1 MAASIASSSKPSP
14 RASPSNSIQ
23 KANITLETLISYLVA
38 AKRSLA
44 SISLVHRATNI
55 LADARSAIESTTA
68 LRARTTY
75 LRRSLA
81 SQIKILR
88 GVQFELERAAQ
99 GTYAEVKATLKELE
113 ATDKRLQE
121 SIQTLRDTRVEEGFK
136 VAAQEKD
143 EDEEYAESKETLH
156 DFVDDKPIE
165 DLRDSVKTALDN
177 VEQAKQ
183 QMDQSIQ
190 SLEEDLQAINAALVE
205 ETVSS
210 SSTALE
216 LQQPNVRRLLRTL
229 ETHAR
234 EMAQGLESL
243 VKHFDLCVT
252 AIKHTEGGGD
262 AVARN
267 VDTED
272 LPEGVG
278 VEDFEAPAQPM
289 TDEERVEM
297 LEVLENDAAEVDD
310 VVIELQDRNA
320 EMEAQLRQIVM
331 WKEKSEGSYNDVAL
345 GFELLEKV
353 GRRISSHVAESTK
366 YATRWA
372 EEKAK
377 IEAGM
382 AGMDELREVY
392 GNFLNAYDGLIV
404 EVARRK
410 TVKKQMERVVQEAN
424 AKLEKLYEDDLGE
437 RDAFRNERGDY
448 LPSDIW
454 HGLASLPPRFGIV
467 REDEDGGSVPDLP
480 KKTVEDALRR
490 LKSGRTNG
498 WRPT

>member
-23 KANITLETLISYLVA
+23 KANISLETLISYLVA

-55 LADARSAIESTTA
+55 LADARSAIESITV

-81 SQIKILR
+81 SEIKILR
-88 GVQFELERAAQ
+88 SVQFELEAAAQ
-99 GTYAEVKATLKELE
+99 GTHAEVKATLKELE

-136 VAAQEKD
+136 AAAPEKD

-278 VEDFEAPAQPM
+278 VDDFEAPAQPM

-310 VVIELQDRNA
+310 VVIELQDRST
-320 EMEAQLRQIVM
+320 EMEAQLGQIMM
-331 WKEKSEGSYNDVAL
+331 WKEKSEGSYSDVAL

-353 GRRISSHVAESTK
+353 GGRISSHVAESTK

-377 IEAGM
+377 VEDGM

-392 GNFLNAYDGLIV
+392 GNFL
-404 EVARRK
+404 
-410 TVKKQMERVVQEAN
+410 
-424 AKLEKLYEDDLGE
+424 
-437 RDAFRNERGDY
+437 
-448 LPSDIW
+448 
-454 HGLASLPPRFGIV
+454 
-467 REDEDGGSVPDLP
+467 
-480 KKTVEDALRR
+480 
-490 LKSGRTNG
+490 
-498 WRPT
+498 